1 MKRHHFLTLIMAVFL
16 AMTTNAGMTYAAIT
30 GVNVTPAENTATI
43 EWPKIQNAS
52 NYTIEIL
59 KEDTVHF
66 SSTFV
71 CTLVFNGEGKLLQ
84 VIYLKSAHKG
94 NDRHLVKSA
103 GDEVTFSHTITGL
116 ECNNVYT
123 FSIIAENNNMVLAE
137 FSGSFQTLKTDGFSG
152 IKYTL
157 NVKANNDSWG
167 TASGGGTFPKDTIVD
182 ITATPATGYEFKQW
196 SDGNTDNPRE
206 IILTSDTTFTALFQE
221 RETKKRTIYLNVKEW
236 RGLSYEFYFYVFA
249 WKNKE
254 TATAYQMTKIYD
266 FIYKAD
272 IDESLSHLIFGV
284 VPPDNL
290 PPTINDAYEI
300 TEKQTLSGANNIYTL
315 NIPQTSC
322 NDSCIGSWSVFEDE
336 KYAKYYEYGSCG
348 ADLSYMVGRNGQLT
362 LTGSGEMN
370 GYLSYDTG
378 CAGWVPWA
386 VWGTM
391 IDTVILPEGLTT
403 IGTYAFEQCAV
414 KNITIPSTVT
424 KIGSGALAG
433 KLTSITCKAPTPPTI
448 DVITDYF
455 TQKPYH
461 FYIHADF
468 SIPLYVPAGSVAA
481 YKAADYWKDF
491 TNIQAID
498 GSATGYTITVKANN
512 DAWGT
517 VSGSGTFPK
526 DTIVDITATPATGYE
541 FKQWSDGNTAN
552 PRKVTV
558 LSDSVFTAVFAEK
571 DVVPEGKRAIYLNTG
586 GYWWGNSFD
595 YYIHAWK
602 DKNNPTTI
610 KFDYIA
616 DYLYR
621 AYVNEE
627 YTTAFIFY
635 LSPNETITSIDE
647 IWDNFMWDN
656 RQTTI
661 PSDKDMYVITSSYM
675 GVWSAVEYGEWAV
688 YDKNKSAVSFAY
700 GSCGAK
706 AEYAVRRDSILVIT
720 GTGEMS
726 HYSTSTNNENPRWN
740 WAPWEGWKGIIKDV
754 QLKEGLTTIG
764 AFAFELCKN
773 ITSVTIPSTV
783 TAIGSGAFYAEKFTS
798 ITCKATTPPAFV
810 LSSETNAVKHLFQNV
825 DFSIP
830 VYVPTGSVAA
840 YKAADYWKDF
850 TNIQA
855 ISGSTPPEVQS
866 ILTVAEAI
874 TATNA
879 LEDDATGDT
888 EVTVEGYVVD
898 ALNFDTQY
906 QDQIFYLADDESNSG
921 KQYFQAYF
929 CVAKE
934 NDTPV
939 PVQIGDKVRLTG
951 FLTKYMKNGSAYPEI
966 KHGVATFVSKADKD
980 RSTSVVDTIT
990 VARALELG
998 ATLKENEIYLRHFA
1012 IIGYITKIDNYS
1024 SLTNTHYTYF
1034 WMTDT
1039 QGSAATNATGAIYVY
1054 KGKSDVKLAVG
1065 DRVCVTGLVQNHK
1078 DTIEVEDNPT
1088 VLRINPGDANPSSK
1102 LYTIYVTVNNAKL
1115 GTVKGGGTYKSG
1127 AIVTLTATPVNGAK
1141 FEKWSDG
1148 DTYASRTVYAT
1159 SNSTYTA
1166 VFKAIVSDHQAES
1179 NNQYDEKSGF
1189 IDPWE
1194 NKANNAPANIQM
1206 SDDCTT
1212 STLKVIHNGQLYIIH
1227 NGAMFNAQGVR
1238 VE

>member
-1 MKRHHFLTLIMAVFL
+1 MKRHHFLTLIMAILIAMPVFS
-16 AMTTNAGMTYAAIT
+16 T
-30 GVNVTPAENTATI
+30 
-43 EWPKIQNAS
+43 
-52 NYTIEIL
+52 
-59 KEDTVHF
+59 
-66 SSTFV
+66 SS
-71 CTLVFNGEGKLLQ
+71 
-84 VIYLKSAHKG
+84 
-94 NDRHLVKSA
+94 
-103 GDEVTFSHTITGL
+103 
-116 ECNNVYT
+116 
-123 FSIIAENNNMVLAE
+123 
-137 FSGSFQTLKTDGFSG
+137 
-152 IKYTL
+152 
-157 NVKANNDSWG
+157 
-167 TASGGGTFPKDTIVD
+167 
-182 ITATPATGYEFKQW
+182 
-196 SDGNTDNPRE
+196 
-206 IILTSDTTFTALFQE
+206 
-221 RETKKRTIYLNVKEW
+221 RTIYLNTGGKNLWNENNAVPFAYVWESGSDFLW
-236 RGLSYEFYFYVFA
+236 TVELTPVSDSIYSVNLSTSYIGIIFVRMPAGSTWITSHSDILNETDAMSIPDVENMYTITGWKKSDGFWSTYVEGNVLDNGTCGEALTWEYYSSGVLKIIGSGSMNNYYKQNVHSPWYKYRESITSILLPQTLTRIGSYAFKYCTKVTEICIPDAVTSIGEGAFFYCSALTSLTIPENLTSIEYGANFQWCTSLKKVIWNARNCGITKYDNSYSPPFGQSDNIESFTFGDEV
-249 WKNKE
+249 E
-254 TATAYQMTKIYD
+254 TITPFLCSNRMKMT
-266 FIYKAD
+266 
-272 IDESLSHLIFGV
+272 
-284 VPPDNL
+284 
-290 PPTINDAYEI
+290 TIN
-300 TEKQTLSGANNIYTL
+300 
-315 NIPQTSC
+315 IPNS
-322 NDSCIGSWSVFEDE
+322 
-336 KYAKYYEYGSCG
+336 
-348 ADLSYMVGRNGQLT
+348 
-362 LTGSGEMN
+362 
-370 GYLSYDTG
+370 
-378 CAGWVPWA
+378 
-386 VWGTM
+386 
-391 IDTVILPEGLTT
+391 
-403 IGTYAFEQCAV
+403 
-414 KNITIPSTVT
+414 VT
-424 KIGSGALAG
+424 KIGESAFDFAKNLTTMFIPESVKSIEDNAFQNCDGLTAL
-433 KLTSITCKAPTPPTI
+433 TCEAKTPPALGPLI
-448 DVITDYF
+448 
-455 TQKPYH
+455 
-461 FYIHADF
+461 FYKVNK
-468 SIPLYVPAGSVAA
+468 SIPLYVPQQSIAA
-481 YKAADYWKDF
+481 YQNAEQWKDF

-675 GVWSAVEYGEWAV
+675 GVWSAVEFGEWAV

-810 LSSETNAVKHLFQNV
+810 LSSETNTVKHLFQNV

-830 VYVPTGSVAA
+830 VYVPAGSVAA

-980 RSTSVVDTIT
+980 RSTSIVDTIT

-1054 KGKSDVKLAVG
+1054 KGQSDVKLAVG

-1166 VFKAIVSDHQAES
+1166 VFKAIVSDHQTES